1 MSHVSNPGLIMIE
14 KQGILIVLI
23 VLTVSIFTFL
33 SFSPSVHSADND
45 AQPEQFSIFIAV
57 WRGITEAER
66 GFMDYFSQR
75 NINANFIIR
84 DCEKDRAKI
93 PGIFKEMRDTN
104 PDLIYTFG
112 TTLTIDIAGTI
123 LDNDPDKFIT
133 DIPIIFNIVSDPIG
147 ANLVPNMVTSNR
159 NLTGASHMVPMSAQI
174 KAMKSVIQFDRLGVI
189 FNPQEKNSVLA
200 VEELEN
206 IANSY
211 DFLELGDT
219 RDGFVLIKSP
229 IPVDENQKPVEDIPP
244 STVECFVEN
253 EADLIYL
260 PSDSFIISHSK
271 SLVSLINEC
280 GIPTFSATEGPIHD
294 ADALMGLVSRY
305 YNVGQF
311 AGYKAEQILVHKK
324 HPKDIPIETLKRFSF
339 IINMKTAK
347 KLDFYPPIT
356 ILKFAEVIT
365 E

>member
-1 MSHVSNPGLIMIE
+1 MM
-14 KQGILIVLI
+14 KRQGIPPVLI
-23 VLTVSIFTFL
+23 VLTASFYVFL
-33 SFSPSVHSADND
+33 SFSFLAHSVDGD
-45 AQPEQFSIFIAV
+45 IQPEQFNIFMV
-57 WRGITEAER
+57 LWRGVTEAEK

-75 NINANFIIR
+75 NINVSFTIR
-84 DCEKDRAKI
+84 DCEKDETRI
-93 PGIFKEMRDTN
+93 PAIIKEIRNAN

-112 TTLTIDIAGTI
+112 TTLTTSIAGTI
-123 LDNDPDKFIT
+123 LEDNPEKFIT
-133 DIPIIFNIVSDPIG
+133 DIPIIFNIVSDPVG
-147 ANLVPNMVTSNR
+147 ANLVPNMITSNR

-174 KAMKSVIQFDRLGVI
+174 KAMKSVMQFDRLGVI
-189 FNPQEKNSVLA
+189 FNPKEKNSILA

-206 IANSY
+206 IANS
-211 DFLELGDT
+211 DD
-219 RDGFVLIKSP
+219 FVLIKSP
-229 IPVDENQKPVEDIPP
+229 IPVDENQRPVEDIPP
-244 STVECFVEN
+244 SVVKCFVEN
-253 EADLIYL
+253 KADLIYL

-271 SLVSLINEC
+271 SLVTLINEY
-280 GIPTFSATEGPIHD
+280 GVPTFSATEGPIYD

-347 KLDFYPPIT
+347 KLGFYPPIT

-365 E
+365 ER

>member
-1 MSHVSNPGLIMIE
+1 MMKKQDILTVS
-14 KQGILIVLI
+14 I
-23 VLTVSIFTFL
+23 VLTVSVFVFS
-33 SFSPSVHSADND
+33 SFSLFAHSADND
-45 AQPEQFSIFIAV
+45 VQPKQFSIFIAL

-66 GFMDYFSQR
+66 GFMDYFPQR
-75 NINANFIIR
+75 NINVSFTIR
-84 DCEKDRAKI
+84 DCGEDRAKI
-93 PGIFKEMRDTN
+93 PGILKEIRDAN

-112 TTLTIDIAGTI
+112 TTLTTNVAGTI
-123 LDNDPDKFIT
+123 LDNDPEKFIT
-133 DIPIIFNIVSDPIG
+133 DIPVVFNIVSDPVG

-159 NLTGASHMVPMSAQI
+159 NLTGASHMVPMSAQV
-174 KAMKSVIQFDRLGVI
+174 KAMKSVMQFRRVGVI

-200 VEELEN
+200 VEELAN
-206 IANSY
+206 IANS
-211 DFLELGDT
+211 DD
-219 RDGFVLIKSP
+219 FVLIKSP
-229 IPVDENQKPVEDIPP
+229 IPMGENQKPVEDIPP

-253 EADLIYL
+253 KADLVYL
-260 PSDSFIISHSK
+260 PSDSFIISHSS
-271 SLVSLINEC
+271 SLVTLINGY

-347 KLDFYPPIT
+347 KLGFYPPIM

-365 E
+365 G

>member
-1 MSHVSNPGLIMIE
+1 MIK
-14 KQGILIVLI
+14 KQTILTI
-23 VLTVSIFTFL
+23 LTVLNISIFTFF
-33 SFSPSVHSADND
+33 SFQLSVHCELETENRELSDM
-45 AQPEQFSIFIAV
+45 QFSIFIAV
-57 WRGITEAER
+57 WRGITQAER

-75 NINANFIIR
+75 NINASFIIR

-112 TTLTIDIAGTI
+112 TTLTTNIAGTI

-147 ANLVPNMVTSNR
+147 AKLVPNMVTSDR

-206 IANSY
+206 IANSN
-211 DFLELGDT
+211 D
-219 RDGFVLIKSP
+219 FVLLKSP
-229 IPVDENQKPVEDIPP
+229 IPVDENQKPIEDIPP
-244 STVECFVEN
+244 STVRCFVEN

-271 SLVSLINEC
+271 SLVGLINEC
-280 GIPTFSATEGPIHD
+280 DIPTFSATEGPIHD
-294 ADALMGLVSRY
+294 GDALMGLVSRY

-311 AGYKAEQILVHKK
+311 AGYKAEQILVQKK

-347 KLDFYPPIT
+347 KLEFYPPIT